1 MADCLGGGLNGAL
14 WWMAEDDKLIADQC
28 GINVDELLFDDTIC
42 VCFDAHCWLET
53 LASGREDADKGE
65 FQFTRVGLRR

>member
-42 VCFDAHCWLET
+42 VCFDAHC
-53 LASGREDADKGE
+53 
-65 FQFTRVGLRR
+65 